1 MKNILFIVFSSFI
14 FLFVSCTSEQETETY
29 IPIDEI
35 IPLDTHLIPNK
46 DTKIVSTTLN
56 FKDID
61 AIDYLLVRKSVGD
74 SYSAKISQSELTSD
88 YIFNYTIQKTDPQNF
103 RLVLAA
109 FYKDGNMSK
118 ELSLN
123 VDNRWGF
130 FIRNVTRIARVT
142 GSIINGEN
150 FPSPNNTATK
160 WNVGGTDLGIIWEMQ
175 PGKYGIFFGDTFG
188 YDFKPNPANPGPNG
202 GSWRSNVLAFS
213 EDNDLEDG
221 LSFSNMATDDK
232 GYARE
237 IVYGGKDSSGNGD
250 WTSIP
255 TAAIR
260 ANGIDY
266 VHYFNM
272 RNWTG
277 WITNYSGIYKSVDN
291 GLTWAKCKDI
301 TFSSYS
307 FFGQVGYF
315 KKDGYVYMIGTQTG
329 RDSNAKL
336 ARFHETD
343 IENKTAYEYWNA
355 FTNQWIKGNENEATV
370 LIEDKV
376 GELSF
381 IYNETHKKWIIAY
394 FNADRYNITMRTA
407 EDITGP
413 WSEPYELANG
423 REYAQLYGSYIHP
436 LSVTGDNL
444 YFTMSMWMPY
454 NVFLMKAELADMGEF
469 NYIDKY
475 NIMNTRTLII
485 TFVWM
490 IMSNIGIC
498 AQEHWDAQ
506 ERIELNKGVF
516 PKNFSKAIDAIQ
528 YDLLGIE
535 RGKSHVKVID
545 NNTLYINLSFS
556 LKNSVQQGDWRIAV
570 KPDFLPSFHWAP
582 HLTPTDRNVIDQHV
596 FRSPALIV
604 ADDHQTLILIP
615 DLDIMQKGTP
625 VRWYMDM
632 DASSN
637 TLILGMCNNHVFEHV
652 LFERDQETTYPKG
665 DIEIGFY
672 LMYSDSKEV
681 LRNPF
686 KKPLEFMWSRWG
698 HAAYEKGNPV
708 KENLETYVKH
718 TYNWA
723 FNSWSENVWQQFELD
738 GKKVGAPVFIV
749 NVTQSPNYPG
759 EINERE
765 FRSIWNQAW
774 FSSLRSASGLY
785 RYARRTGNRELLAK
799 ANLTKELALSF
810 PQRNGFFYGL
820 IGTEMHEV
828 EIDGKKYN
836 RSKGWNTYYWGNSNR
851 NPYTWNPK
859 ESPYHILDMSW
870 TALLM
875 LRWYDELE
883 KDARL
888 LAYAED
894 YAMALL
900 GIQYENG
907 FFPGWLDLKTMQPM
921 NHLNA
926 SPETSLSVTFLLKLY
941 ELTHKEEYKRAAF
954 KAMNAVIHEIIPVG
968 KWEDFETY
976 WSCSRYGSDNLVGKK
991 VLRNNMHKQN
1001 NFSMFWTAE
1010 ALLECYRLTSNK
1022 EYLDYGQ
1029 RTLDELLMTQASWQP
1044 PYMYVNV
1051 LGGFGV
1057 LNADGEWNDSRE
1069 SLFSELIIQYGKLL
1083 DKPEYIERGYA
1094 ALKASFVMMY
1104 CTENPQTKQ
1113 QWEKVH
1119 PFFASE
1125 DYGFI
1130 MENYGHGGRTNPAG
1144 EGMGEFTIY
1153 DWGNGAAA
1161 EAYNRLLDKFGK
1173 IE

>member
-1 MKNILFIVFSSFI
+1 M
-14 FLFVSCTSEQETETY
+14 
-29 IPIDEI
+29 
-35 IPLDTHLIPNK
+35 
-46 DTKIVSTTLN
+46 N

-637 TLILGMCNNHVFEHV
+637 TLILGMCNNHVSEHV

-738 GKKVGAPVFIV
+738 GNKVGAPVFIV

-1125 DYGFI
+1125 DYGFM

>member
-1 MKNILFIVFSSFI
+1 MFKKQYITGAFLAVISLFSSCTNLDEEI
-14 FLFVSCTSEQETETY
+14 FSSIPEKDFYKTESE
-29 IPIDEI
+29 
-35 IPLDTHLIPNK
+35 
-46 DTKIVSTTLN
+46 
-56 FKDID
+56 F
-61 AIDYLLVRKSVGD
+61 
-74 SYSAKISQSELTSD
+74 
-88 YIFNYTIQKTDPQNF
+88 
-103 RLVLAA
+103 LAA
-109 FYKDGNMSK
+109 MVPIYSSMRTLT
-118 ELSLN
+118 EH
-123 VDNRWGF
+123 
-130 FIRNVTRIARVT
+130 
-142 GSIINGEN
+142 
-150 FPSPNNTATK
+150 
-160 WNVGGTDLGIIWEMQ
+160 
-175 PGKYGIFFGDTFG
+175 
-188 YDFKPNPANPGPNG
+188 
-202 GSWRSNVLAFS
+202 SNWW
-213 EDNDLEDG
+213 DLEETTDVCVTPVKNHGLWYDG
-221 LSFSNMATDDK
+221 
-232 GYARE
+232 GIY
-237 IVYGGKDSSGNGD
+237 
-250 WTSIP
+250 
-255 TAAIR
+255 IR
-260 ANGIDY
+260 LHQHSWMEEDAHLNNIW
-266 VHYFNM
+266 NAL
-272 RNWTG
+272 
-277 WITNYSGIYKSVDN
+277 YSGV
-291 GLTWAKCKDI
+291 
-301 TFSSYS
+301 SSAN
-307 FFGQVGYF
+307 
-315 KKDGYVYMIGTQTG
+315 
-329 RDSNAKL
+329 R
-336 ARFHETD
+336 
-343 IENKTAYEYWNA
+343 
-355 FTNQWIKGNENEATV
+355 V
-370 LIEDKV
+370 L
-376 GELSF
+376 
-381 IYNETHKKWIIAY
+381 Y
-394 FNADRYNITMRTA
+394 
-407 EDITGP
+407 
-413 WSEPYELANG
+413 
-423 REYAQLYGSYIHP
+423 Q
-436 LSVTGDNL
+436 
-444 YFTMSMWMPY
+444 
-454 NVFLMKAELADMGEF
+454 
-469 NYIDKY
+469 
-475 NIMNTRTLII
+475 
-485 TFVWM
+485 
-490 IMSNIGIC
+490 
-498 AQEHWDAQ
+498 
-506 ERIELNKGVF
+506 
-516 PKNFSKAIDAIQ
+516 
-528 YDLLGIE
+528 
-535 RGKSHVKVID
+535 
-545 NNTLYINLSFS
+545 
-556 LKNSVQQGDWRIAV
+556 
-570 KPDFLPSFHWAP
+570 
-582 HLTPTDRNVIDQHV
+582 
-596 FRSPALIV
+596 
-604 ADDHQTLILIP
+604 
-615 DLDIMQKGTP
+615 
-625 VRWYMDM
+625 
-632 DASSN
+632 
-637 TLILGMCNNHVFEHV
+637 FE
-652 LFERDQETTYPKG
+652 
-665 DIEIGFY
+665 
-672 LMYSDSKEV
+672 
-681 LRNPF
+681 
-686 KKPLEFMWSRWG
+686 
-698 HAAYEKGNPV
+698 
-708 KENLETYVKH
+708 
-718 TYNWA
+718 
-723 FNSWSENVWQQFELD
+723 NSWSENVWQQFELD
-738 GKKVGAPVFIV
+738 GNKVGAPVFIV

-1125 DYGFI
+1125 DYGFM

-1161 EAYNRLLDKFGK
+1161 EAYNRILDKFGK

>member
-1 MKNILFIVFSSFI
+1 MKNILFIAFSSFI

-213 EDNDLEDG
+213 EDNNLEDG

-277 WITNYSGIYKSVDN
+277 WITNYSGIYKSADN

-355 FTNQWIKGNENEATV
+355 STNQWIKGNENEATV

-637 TLILGMCNNHVFEHV
+637 TLILGMCNNHVSEHV

-698 HAAYEKGNPV
+698 HTAYVKGNPV
-708 KENLETYVKH
+708 KESLEKYVQH

-738 GKKVGAPVFIV
+738 GNKVGAPVFIV

-1083 DKPEYIERGYA
+1083 GKPEYIERGYA

-1119 PFFASE
+1119 SFFASE
-1125 DYGFI
+1125 DYGFM

-1161 EAYNRLLDKFGK
+1161 EAYNRILDKFGK

>member
-1 MKNILFIVFSSFI
+1 M
-14 FLFVSCTSEQETETY
+14 
-29 IPIDEI
+29 
-35 IPLDTHLIPNK
+35 
-46 DTKIVSTTLN
+46 
-56 FKDID
+56 
-61 AIDYLLVRKSVGD
+61 
-74 SYSAKISQSELTSD
+74 
-88 YIFNYTIQKTDPQNF
+88 
-103 RLVLAA
+103 
-109 FYKDGNMSK
+109 
-118 ELSLN
+118 
-123 VDNRWGF
+123 
-130 FIRNVTRIARVT
+130 
-142 GSIINGEN
+142 
-150 FPSPNNTATK
+150 
-160 WNVGGTDLGIIWEMQ
+160 
-175 PGKYGIFFGDTFG
+175 
-188 YDFKPNPANPGPNG
+188 
-202 GSWRSNVLAFS
+202 
-213 EDNDLEDG
+213 
-221 LSFSNMATDDK
+221 
-232 GYARE
+232 
-237 IVYGGKDSSGNGD
+237 
-250 WTSIP
+250 
-255 TAAIR
+255 
-260 ANGIDY
+260 
-266 VHYFNM
+266 
-272 RNWTG
+272 
-277 WITNYSGIYKSVDN
+277 
-291 GLTWAKCKDI
+291 
-301 TFSSYS
+301 
-307 FFGQVGYF
+307 
-315 KKDGYVYMIGTQTG
+315 
-329 RDSNAKL
+329 
-336 ARFHETD
+336 
-343 IENKTAYEYWNA
+343 
-355 FTNQWIKGNENEATV
+355 
-370 LIEDKV
+370 
-376 GELSF
+376 
-381 IYNETHKKWIIAY
+381 
-394 FNADRYNITMRTA
+394 
-407 EDITGP
+407 
-413 WSEPYELANG
+413 
-423 REYAQLYGSYIHP
+423 
-436 LSVTGDNL
+436 
-444 YFTMSMWMPY
+444 
-454 NVFLMKAELADMGEF
+454 
-469 NYIDKY
+469 
-475 NIMNTRTLII
+475 
-485 TFVWM
+485 
-490 IMSNIGIC
+490 
-498 AQEHWDAQ
+498 
-506 ERIELNKGVF
+506 
-516 PKNFSKAIDAIQ
+516 
-528 YDLLGIE
+528 
-535 RGKSHVKVID
+535 
-545 NNTLYINLSFS
+545 
-556 LKNSVQQGDWRIAV
+556 
-570 KPDFLPSFHWAP
+570 
-582 HLTPTDRNVIDQHV
+582 
-596 FRSPALIV
+596 
-604 ADDHQTLILIP
+604 
-615 DLDIMQKGTP
+615 
-625 VRWYMDM
+625 
-632 DASSN
+632 
-637 TLILGMCNNHVFEHV
+637 
-652 LFERDQETTYPKG
+652 
-665 DIEIGFY
+665 
-672 LMYSDSKEV
+672 
-681 LRNPF
+681 
-686 KKPLEFMWSRWG
+686 
-698 HAAYEKGNPV
+698 
-708 KENLETYVKH
+708 
-718 TYNWA
+718 
-723 FNSWSENVWQQFELD
+723 
-738 GKKVGAPVFIV
+738 
-749 NVTQSPNYPG
+749 
-759 EINERE
+759 
-765 FRSIWNQAW
+765 
-774 FSSLRSASGLY
+774 
-785 RYARRTGNRELLAK
+785 
-799 ANLTKELALSF
+799 TKELALSF

-1125 DYGFI
+1125 DYGFM

-1161 EAYNRLLDKFGK
+1161 EAYNRILDKFGK

>member
-637 TLILGMCNNHVFEHV
+637 TLILGMCNNHVSEHV

-672 LMYSDSKEV
+672 LMYSDSEEV

-698 HAAYEKGNPV
+698 HTAYVKGNPV
-708 KENLETYVKH
+708 KESLEKYVQH

-738 GKKVGAPVFIV
+738 GNKVGAPVFIV

-1125 DYGFI
+1125 DYGFM

-1161 EAYNRLLDKFGK
+1161 EAYNRILDKFGK

>member
-1 MKNILFIVFSSFI
+1 
-14 FLFVSCTSEQETETY
+14 
-29 IPIDEI
+29 
-35 IPLDTHLIPNK
+35 
-46 DTKIVSTTLN
+46 
-56 FKDID
+56 
-61 AIDYLLVRKSVGD
+61 
-74 SYSAKISQSELTSD
+74 
-88 YIFNYTIQKTDPQNF
+88 
-103 RLVLAA
+103 
-109 FYKDGNMSK
+109 
-118 ELSLN
+118 
-123 VDNRWGF
+123 
-130 FIRNVTRIARVT
+130 
-142 GSIINGEN
+142 
-150 FPSPNNTATK
+150 
-160 WNVGGTDLGIIWEMQ
+160 
-175 PGKYGIFFGDTFG
+175 
-188 YDFKPNPANPGPNG
+188 
-202 GSWRSNVLAFS
+202 
-213 EDNDLEDG
+213 
-221 LSFSNMATDDK
+221 
-232 GYARE
+232 
-237 IVYGGKDSSGNGD
+237 
-250 WTSIP
+250 
-255 TAAIR
+255 
-260 ANGIDY
+260 
-266 VHYFNM
+266 
-272 RNWTG
+272 
-277 WITNYSGIYKSVDN
+277 
-291 GLTWAKCKDI
+291 
-301 TFSSYS
+301 
-307 FFGQVGYF
+307 
-315 KKDGYVYMIGTQTG
+315 
-329 RDSNAKL
+329 
-336 ARFHETD
+336 
-343 IENKTAYEYWNA
+343 
-355 FTNQWIKGNENEATV
+355 
-370 LIEDKV
+370 
-376 GELSF
+376 
-381 IYNETHKKWIIAY
+381 
-394 FNADRYNITMRTA
+394 
-407 EDITGP
+407 
-413 WSEPYELANG
+413 
-423 REYAQLYGSYIHP
+423 
-436 LSVTGDNL
+436 
-444 YFTMSMWMPY
+444 
-454 NVFLMKAELADMGEF
+454 
-469 NYIDKY
+469 
-475 NIMNTRTLII
+475 MNTRTFII

-498 AQEHWDAQ
+498 AQEHWDVQ
-506 ERIELNKGVF
+506 EKIELNKDVF

-637 TLILGMCNNHVFEHV
+637 TLILGMCNNHVSEHV

-921 NHLNA
+921 DCLNA

-1083 DKPEYIERGYA
+1083 GKPEYIERGYA

-1125 DYGFI
+1125 DYGFM

-1161 EAYNRLLDKFGK
+1161 EAYNRILDKFGK

>member
-1 MKNILFIVFSSFI
+1 
-14 FLFVSCTSEQETETY
+14 
-29 IPIDEI
+29 
-35 IPLDTHLIPNK
+35 
-46 DTKIVSTTLN
+46 
-56 FKDID
+56 
-61 AIDYLLVRKSVGD
+61 
-74 SYSAKISQSELTSD
+74 
-88 YIFNYTIQKTDPQNF
+88 
-103 RLVLAA
+103 
-109 FYKDGNMSK
+109 
-118 ELSLN
+118 
-123 VDNRWGF
+123 
-130 FIRNVTRIARVT
+130 
-142 GSIINGEN
+142 
-150 FPSPNNTATK
+150 
-160 WNVGGTDLGIIWEMQ
+160 
-175 PGKYGIFFGDTFG
+175 
-188 YDFKPNPANPGPNG
+188 
-202 GSWRSNVLAFS
+202 
-213 EDNDLEDG
+213 
-221 LSFSNMATDDK
+221 
-232 GYARE
+232 
-237 IVYGGKDSSGNGD
+237 
-250 WTSIP
+250 
-255 TAAIR
+255 
-260 ANGIDY
+260 
-266 VHYFNM
+266 
-272 RNWTG
+272 
-277 WITNYSGIYKSVDN
+277 
-291 GLTWAKCKDI
+291 
-301 TFSSYS
+301 
-307 FFGQVGYF
+307 
-315 KKDGYVYMIGTQTG
+315 
-329 RDSNAKL
+329 
-336 ARFHETD
+336 
-343 IENKTAYEYWNA
+343 
-355 FTNQWIKGNENEATV
+355 
-370 LIEDKV
+370 
-376 GELSF
+376 
-381 IYNETHKKWIIAY
+381 
-394 FNADRYNITMRTA
+394 
-407 EDITGP
+407 
-413 WSEPYELANG
+413 
-423 REYAQLYGSYIHP
+423 
-436 LSVTGDNL
+436 
-444 YFTMSMWMPY
+444 
-454 NVFLMKAELADMGEF
+454 
-469 NYIDKY
+469 
-475 NIMNTRTLII
+475 MNTRTLII

-888 LAYAED
+888 LAYAE
-894 YAMALL
+894 
-900 GIQYENG
+900 
-907 FFPGWLDLKTMQPM
+907 
-921 NHLNA
+921 
-926 SPETSLSVTFLLKLY
+926 
-941 ELTHKEEYKRAAF
+941 
-954 KAMNAVIHEIIPVG
+954 
-968 KWEDFETY
+968 
-976 WSCSRYGSDNLVGKK
+976 
-991 VLRNNMHKQN
+991 
-1001 NFSMFWTAE
+1001 
-1010 ALLECYRLTSNK
+1010 
-1022 EYLDYGQ
+1022 
-1029 RTLDELLMTQASWQP
+1029 
-1044 PYMYVNV
+1044 
-1051 LGGFGV
+1051 
-1057 LNADGEWNDSRE
+1057 
-1069 SLFSELIIQYGKLL
+1069 
-1083 DKPEYIERGYA
+1083 
-1094 ALKASFVMMY
+1094 
-1104 CTENPQTKQ
+1104 
-1113 QWEKVH
+1113 
-1119 PFFASE
+1119 
-1125 DYGFI
+1125 
-1130 MENYGHGGRTNPAG
+1130 
-1144 EGMGEFTIY
+1144 
-1153 DWGNGAAA
+1153 AAA
-1161 EAYNRLLDKFGK
+1161 ELEMWSDDIANKTLKALRERAGVKYLAPAKDANFTDFGYTLTPVLQEIRRERRSELALQGFRLDDLMRWKADKLIVGKRGKGAYVGDESILFKSYSPDNQKRIRERLTLDDNKWADPMAGTLPSGYQFHADRDYLLPIPPSELELNK
-1173 IE
+1173 KLKQNPKW